1 MERRAAAFTA
11 ALLASAA
18 TLFHGVPAYAADG
31 GASITH
37 IERAPGGVR
46 LLVSVPL
53 DAKVDLGK
61 VTATVAGTSATARA
75 ESAGDAQQ
83 AIRRTEVLAID
94 ASNSMKGDKL
104 DAAKAAALQFLQTVP
119 SDVYVGIVTFNGSVT
134 TALAPTRD
142 RKAATSVV
150 DGLALSQ
157 GTQLYDGVAAA
168 IAASGAAGQRSVLV
182 LSDGADIGSTTSLD
196 DESAAVRKSGV
207 LLDAV
212 SLAGSTG
219 RAADALSSL
228 VAAGSGHLLSADPD
242 QLQQAFA
249 DEAGALARQLLVTV
263 KIPSTVT
270 STAGSVDVRL
280 PLSGGGSLSAGAFDD
295 DLQPAAGPTVDVASA
310 GLALPR
316 AALYAGVAALG
327 FGLLAMFLVLL
338 PRKRDPQSADERIR
352 AYTAAASRH
361 RAGGPRGKSAEAL
374 AAEAAKGED
383 VLSSAKSA
391 AADLLRQN
399 AGLEARIAARLD
411 AAGSAL
417 KPAEWLLVHVGVIVL
432 ATLVGLV
439 LGHGNLFIAFLFLA
453 AGVVGPWFYLGFRRS
468 HRHKAFNEALP
479 DTLQLLSG
487 ALSAGLSLAQ
497 AVDTVVHEGAEPLAS
512 EFKRALVETRLGV
525 GLEDALDGI
534 AERFS
539 SDDFAWVV
547 MAVRIQRQV
556 GGNLAELFDT
566 VAGTMRERQYIRRQV
581 ASLAAEGKLSAAVI
595 GGLPPIF
602 TLYLA
607 LTNRTYLTPLFS
619 DTRGIIMVVFGIVWL
634 SVGIFWMSKLVKVEV

>member
-1 MERRAAAFTA
+1 MERRTAAFIAAFLTSAAA
-11 ALLASAA
+11 
-18 TLFHGVPAYAADG
+18 LFHGVPAHAAEG

-37 IERAPGGVR
+37 IEQTSGGVR
-46 LLVSVPL
+46 VLVSVPL
-53 DAKVDLGK
+53 DAKVELGK
-61 VTATVAGTSATARA
+61 VTATIGGTAATARA
-75 ESAGDAQQ
+75 ESAGTAQQ

-94 ASNSMKGDKL
+94 TSNSMKGEKF

-119 SDVYVGIVTFNGSVT
+119 SDVYVGIVTFDGTVT
-134 TALAPTRD
+134 TALEPTRD

-150 DGLALSQ
+150 DGLALSS
-157 GTQLYDGVAAA
+157 GTKLYDGITAALT
-168 IAASGAAGQRSVLV
+168 ASGATGQRSVLV
-182 LSDGADIGSTTSLD
+182 LSDGADVGSTTSLD
-196 DESAAVRKSGV
+196 DESAAVKKADV

-212 SLAGSTG
+212 SLAGGTG
-219 RAADALSSL
+219 RAVDALSSL
-228 VAAGSGHLLSADPD
+228 VAAGSGNLLSADPD
-242 QLQQAFA
+242 QLRQAFA

-263 KIPSTVT
+263 KIPASVT
-270 STAGSVDVRL
+270 STSGSVDLRL
-280 PLSGGGSLSAGAFDD
+280 PLAGGGALTAGAFDD
-295 DLQPAAGPTVDVASA
+295 SLQPAPGPRVGAAST
-310 GLALPR
+310 GFTLPR
-316 AALYAGVAALG
+316 TALYVGVVAIG

-338 PRKRDPQSADERIR
+338 PKKRGPQSADERIR

-361 RAGGPRGKSAEAL
+361 RAGGPRKAAEAL
-374 AAEAAKGED
+374 AADAARGDD
-383 VLSSAKSA
+383 VLASAKSA
-391 AADLLRQN
+391 AADLLHQN
-399 AGLEARIAARLD
+399 AGLEARIATRLE

-417 KPAEWLLVHVGVIVL
+417 KPAEWLLVHVGIVVL

-439 LGHGNLFIAFLFLA
+439 LGHGNLFVAFLFLA
-453 AGVVGPWFYLGFRRS
+453 AGAVGPWVYLGLRRAR
-468 HRHKAFNEALP
+468 RHKAFNEALP

-534 AERFS
+534 AERFTS
-539 SDDFAWVV
+539 EDFAWVV

-607 LTNRTYLTPLFS
+607 LTNRTYLTPLFT